1 MTAELEGLQAEYKQ
15 YDGVPV
21 FKDKDEETIKKEIWE
36 FEKMVKDIGAV
47 NMRALEIYDQVEK
60 EYASVQEKKA
70 TLVRERED
78 VLMMMNEIETKKKD
92 LFLNSYDV
100 VNKNF
105 QQKFSSLSTK
115 GEATLELEDPKTI
128 FEGGLNI
135 KVRLTG
141 KKFLDIRSLSGGEKT
156 MTALAFL
163 FSVQD
168 HEPAPFYVLDEVDA
182 ALDKRNSERLSQLV
196 REYTKRAQY
205 LVISHN
211 DTIISE
217 ADTLYGVSMNEHG
230 ISKVVS
236 LRI

>member
-105 QQKFSSLSTK
+105 QQKF
-115 GEATLELEDPKTI
+115 
-128 FEGGLNI
+128 
-135 KVRLTG
+135 
-141 KKFLDIRSLSGGEKT
+141 
-156 MTALAFL
+156 
-163 FSVQD
+163 
-168 HEPAPFYVLDEVDA
+168 
-182 ALDKRNSERLSQLV
+182 
-196 REYTKRAQY
+196 
-205 LVISHN
+205 
-211 DTIISE
+211 
-217 ADTLYGVSMNEHG
+217 
-230 ISKVVS
+230 
-236 LRI
+236 